1 MKTVALK
8 MTDQQLQHSH
18 AKRWILAHDITDPS
32 RLNKVWRFLRKE
44 GVRLQ
49 YSVYVLSGDRDK
61 IQKIIDGLQNIIHP
75 LRDDVRIYPITENTR
90 IWGLGTQFA
99 DDGNQLC
106 DQWLDKHIVTD
117 GAHLAGLEARG
128 QGSAFEEMK

>member
-8 MTDQQLQHSH
+8 LTDKQIQHSH
-18 AKRWILAHDITDPS
+18 AKRWILAHDITDPA
-32 RLNKVWRFLRKE
+32 RLGKVWRFLRKE

-75 LRDDVRIYPITENTR
+75 QRDDVRIYPITENTR
-90 IWGLGTQFA
+90 IWGLGTQFS

-106 DQWLDKHIVTD
+106 DEWLDKHIVAD
-117 GAHLAGLEARG
+117 AAHLAGLEGRE
-128 QGSAFEEMK
+128 QSSAFEEVK